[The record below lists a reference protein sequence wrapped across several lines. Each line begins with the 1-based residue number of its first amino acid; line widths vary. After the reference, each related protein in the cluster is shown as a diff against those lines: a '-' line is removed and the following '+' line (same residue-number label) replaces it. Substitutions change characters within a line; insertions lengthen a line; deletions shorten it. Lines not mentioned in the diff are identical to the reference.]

1 MVVEFYKDTGVGL
14 TKIQMRSVTD
24 EGKDLLLGVASFKF
38 KFRSPEQGPSCPL
51 TQPHRTCCNNLL
63 MLRLFNEII
72 IPMFE
77 DTRTRTVIVRPL
89 ENIDPS
95 SSDCQQSLQ
104 NIALPRRSCYN
115 FQVLTLLQMPS
126 PTPVRFRL
134 P

>member
-1 MVVEFYKDTGVGL
+1 
-14 TKIQMRSVTD
+14 
-24 EGKDLLLGVASFKF
+24 
-38 KFRSPEQGPSCPL
+38 
-51 TQPHRTCCNNLL
+51 
-63 MLRLFNEII
+63 MLRLFSEII

-95 SSDCQQSLQ
+95 SSDCQRSHQ
-104 NIALPRRSCYN
+104 NIALPRRSCHN
-115 FQVLTLLQMPS
+115 FEVLVLLQMPS